1 MKKIFGLFF
10 IVFLSLEIIFC
21 QDNDETRCKGSSS
34 SVEKCK
40 ELLSDNEKLKK
51 YHCCLF
57 TGEDYKDDYISNCR
71 LIDEYEYEDI
81 DAVESKYI
89 EEGYTEPNIDC
100 KSYYYSLNI
109 VFCLLFILF

>member
-21 QDNDETRCKGSSS
+21 EDTDETRCQGSSS

-40 ELLSDNEKLKK
+40 QYLSDNEKLNK

-57 TGEDYKDDYISNCR
+57 TGNEKDTYISNC
-71 LIDEYEYEDI
+71 LLLDEYEYEDI
-81 DAVESKYI
+81 DTVESKYI

>member
-21 QDNDETRCKGSSS
+21 EDSYETRCQGSSS

-40 ELLSDNEKLKK
+40 ELLSDNEKLNK

-57 TGEDYKDDYISNCR
+57 TGNEKDTYISNCLR
-71 LIDEYEYEDI
+71 LDEYEYEDI
-81 DAVESKYI
+81 DTVESKYI

>member
-21 QDNDETRCKGSSS
+21 QDIDETRCKGSSS

-40 ELLSDNEKLKK
+40 ELLSDNEKLNK
-51 YHCCLF
+51 YHCSLF
-57 TGEDYKDDYISNCR
+57 TGNEKDDYISNCLR
-71 LIDEYEYEDI
+71 LDEYEYEDI
-81 DAVESKYI
+81 DTVESKYI
-89 EEGYTEPNIDC
+89 ENGYTEPNIDC